1 MVLLHI
7 LPLALINNLLLEIPL
22 IVFFFFFFKRLFS
35 IITAFKVLSITVFD
49 VD

>member
-22 IVFFFFFFKRLFS
+22 IVLFFFFFFFKRLFE
-35 IITAFKVLSITVFD
+35 IITVFKVL
-49 VD
+49 